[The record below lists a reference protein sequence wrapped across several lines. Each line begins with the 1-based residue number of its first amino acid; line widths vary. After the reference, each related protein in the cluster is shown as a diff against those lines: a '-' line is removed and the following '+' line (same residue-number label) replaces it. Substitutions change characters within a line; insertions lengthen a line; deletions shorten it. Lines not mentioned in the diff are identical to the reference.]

1 MVKFEKKIIKKKIME
16 NNRKEIKWVV
26 FISYFY
32 LMVPFLIFAVGW
44 MGKRYWI
51 PIVPMLV
58 FCYYKACKEAP
69 KYWKPRFTK
78 ENIIKILFI
87 LLVIC
92 ISKCGS

>member
-44 MGKRYWI
+44 MG
-51 PIVPMLV
+51 
-58 FCYYKACKEAP
+58 
-69 KYWKPRFTK
+69 
-78 ENIIKILFI
+78 
-87 LLVIC
+87 
-92 ISKCGS
+92 